1 MTIYAEIN
9 HPIDSRKLYDTIGMN
24 VTDMGDK
31 VLVYGEPANP
41 VYVVAILVEYGAE
54 LIKLRG

>member
-31 VLVYGEPANP
+31 VFVYGEPANP
-41 VYVVAILVEYGAE
+41 VYVVAILIEYGAE
-54 LIKLRG
+54 LIQLRG

>member
-24 VTDMGDK
+24 VTDMGEK

>member
-41 VYVVAILVEYGAE
+41 VYVVAILVEYGAN
-54 LIKLRG
+54 LIQLRG

>member
-9 HPIDSRKLYDTIGMN
+9 HPIDSLTLYNTIGIN

-31 VLVYGEPANP
+31 VFVYGEPANP
-41 VYVVAILVEYGAE
+41 VYVVAILIEYGAE
-54 LIKLRG
+54 LIQLRG

>member
-1 MTIYAEIN
+1 MTIYAEID

-54 LIKLRG
+54 LIQLRG

>member
-24 VTDMGDK
+24 VTDMGEK
-31 VLVYGEPANP
+31 VLVYGEPADP
-41 VYVVAILVEYGAE
+41 VYVVSILVEYGAN
-54 LIKLRG
+54 LIQLRG

>member
-31 VLVYGEPANP
+31 VFVYGEPANP
-41 VYVVAILVEYGAE
+41 VYVVAILVEYEAN
-54 LIKLRG
+54 LIQLRG

>member
-24 VTDMGDK
+24 VTDVGDK

-54 LIKLRG
+54 LIQLRG

>member
-24 VTDMGDK
+24 VTDMGEK
-31 VLVYGEPANP
+31 VLVYGEPDDLLF
-41 VYVVAILVEYGAE
+41 VVSVLKDYGAE
-54 LIKLRG
+54 LIQLRR

>member
-1 MTIYAEIN
+1 MSIYAEIN

-24 VTDMGDK
+24 VTDMGEK

-41 VYVVAILVEYGAE
+41 VYVVAILVEYGAN
-54 LIKLRG
+54 LIQLRG